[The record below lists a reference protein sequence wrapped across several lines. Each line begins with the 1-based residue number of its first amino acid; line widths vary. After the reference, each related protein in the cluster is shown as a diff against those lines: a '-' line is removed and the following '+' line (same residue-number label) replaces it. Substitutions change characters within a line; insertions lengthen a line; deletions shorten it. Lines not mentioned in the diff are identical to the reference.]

1 MLIRINPK
9 YNLKLKYTKT
19 VELGLIIA
27 LALVIAVVMGFKRF
41 EPSEVE
47 KKEVDIKIEVKEIP
61 KTEQIKRPPP
71 PARPAIPI
79 ESEDEDIPEDA
90 TIDETFELDLSELP
104 PPPPPP
110 DDEDESASMFVA
122 FDEPPQPIGGFSAIQ
137 RNLKYP
143 EIARKAGV
151 EGRVLVHVRV
161 SKKGEVINAKIL
173 QSLGNNGCDEA
184 AIAAI
189 KKIKWKPAYQRDKPV
204 TVWVAI
210 PVIFKLK

>member
-1 MLIRINPK
+1 MLIRTDPK
-9 YNLKLKYTKT
+9 YNLKLKYKKT
-19 VELGLIIA
+19 FELGIIVA
-27 LALVIAVVMGFKRF
+27 LFLVIAIVMGFKRF
-41 EPSEVE
+41 EPSRVE

-79 ESEDEDIPEDA
+79 ESEDEDIPDDA
-90 TIDETFELDLSELP
+90 TIEMTDLDLSELP

-110 DDEDESASMFVA
+110 EEEDESATIFVPY
-122 FDEPPQPIGGFSAIQ
+122 DEPPQPIGGFAAIQ

-161 SKKGEVINAKIL
+161 DKKGNVIETKIL

-184 AIAAI
+184 AVDAI
-189 KKIKWKPAYQRDKPV
+189 KKVKWKPAYQRDKPV
-204 TVWVAI
+204 TVWIAI
-210 PVIFKLK
+210 PVQFKLK

>member
-1 MLIRINPK
+1 MLIRTDPK
-9 YNLKLKYTKT
+9 YNLKLKYKKT
-19 VELGLIIA
+19 FELGIIISLLIVIA
-27 LALVIAVVMGFKRF
+27 LVMGFKRF
-41 EPSEVE
+41 EPSEFK

-90 TIDETFELDLSELP
+90 TIEITDLDLSELP

-110 DDEDESASMFVA
+110 EEEDETATIFVPY
-122 FDEPPQPIGGFSAIQ
+122 DEPPTPIGGFAAIQ

-151 EGRVLVHVRV
+151 EGKVLVHVRV
-161 SKKGEVINAKIL
+161 DKKGNVISTKIL

-184 AIAAI
+184 AVEAI
-189 KKIKWKPAYQRDKPV
+189 KKVKWKPAYQRDKPV
-204 TVWVAI
+204 TVWIAI
-210 PVIFKLK
+210 PVVFKLK